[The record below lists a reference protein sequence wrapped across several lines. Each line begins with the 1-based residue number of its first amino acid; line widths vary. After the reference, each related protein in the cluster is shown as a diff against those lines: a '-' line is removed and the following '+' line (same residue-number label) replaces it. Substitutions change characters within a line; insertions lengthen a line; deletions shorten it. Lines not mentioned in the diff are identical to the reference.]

1 MVTTPII
8 SQRVTLENISWHT
21 FETILEEMGDRR
33 ATRLAYDCGIL
44 EIMTPLMPHEH
55 NKRLIEK
62 LIDNLVEELNLNIKS
77 IGSTT
82 CKREDLVKG
91 VEPDSAFYIQ
101 NEPLMRGKT
110 NLDLTQDPPPDL
122 VIEVD
127 YSSAS
132 VDRMPIYQA
141 LGVPELWRYTEP
153 VMQIYQLQ
161 SGEYILCNQSKT
173 FANLPLATNIPLFL
187 ASSLTI
193 GEREMIRSFR
203 TWIKNQ
209 STPEN
214 FI

>member
-33 ATRLAYDCGIL
+33 ATRLAYDCGML
-44 EIMTPLMPHEH
+44 EIMTPLMPHEY
-55 NKRLIEK
+55 NNRLLEH
-62 LIDNLVEELNLNIKS
+62 LVFALVDELNFNIKS

-82 CKREDLVKG
+82 YKRQDLVKG

-127 YSSAS
+127 YSSAC

-141 LGVPELWRYTEP
+141 LGVPEVWRYAEP

-161 SGEYILCNQSKT
+161 SGEYILCNQSQT

-187 ASSLTI
+187 ASSLTV

-209 STPEN
+209 SIN
-214 FI
+214 FGF